1 MRRTGSPS
9 SCPALLYPLVP
20 LSHFRVWV
28 TVWVRNFW
36 PTHKVT
42 FCNKKSPKTEVF
54 GDFWSC
60 YPDSNWG
67 PHPYQLTKGCCCLS
81 FAILS
86 CCRQSIVPQCFQGFF
101 AAPYS
106 LLSYLKK
113 YCFLMPVSVLCRF
126 LLETATSDLI
136 PTHAILRPI
145 RAAFLC
151 SVRRIHELQRP
162 GHSRGV

>member
-1 MRRTGSPS
+1 MISAVY
-9 SCPALLYPLVP
+9 C
-20 LSHFRVWV
+20 
-28 TVWVRNFW
+28 
-36 PTHKVT
+36 
-42 FCNKKSPKTEVF
+42 
-54 GDFWSC
+54 WSC
-60 YPDSNWG
+60 YPDLNRR

-162 GHSRGV
+162 GHDSEVRHQPWCKTALLGRMWAKRGPRNSPGPLTSYS

>member
-1 MRRTGSPS
+1 MGLRGQNSPGGPFVLCLWLVLWS
-9 SCPALLYPLVP
+9 SRCPQVLMPQKSNKNKENRPL
-20 LSHFRVWV
+20 FKRK
-28 TVWVRNFW
+28 TV
-36 PTHKVT
+36 
-42 FCNKKSPKTEVF
+42 
-54 GDFWSC
+54 DLWSC
-60 YPDSNWG
+60 WADLNRR

>member
-1 MRRTGSPS
+1 MWSKAKAKIQTARN
-9 SCPALLYPLVP
+9 SCKKQRKRPLFKQKADV
-20 LSHFRVWV
+20 L
-28 TVWVRNFW
+28 
-36 PTHKVT
+36 
-42 FCNKKSPKTEVF
+42 
-54 GDFWSC
+54 WSC
-60 YPDSNWG
+60 WADSNRR

-162 GHSRGV
+162 GHGSEVRPPALV